1 MKNIIKKGL
10 ILFLF
15 NLLLPTQ
22 GLSQITLDS
31 IQAKTLCLILNEHEK
46 FSIENPLLKQ
56 QITSLEN
63 LNQFYVQTDSIQ
75 KIEIKEYNER
85 VISDDKKIKKLESSR
100 KKLLVGSSVGG
111 IILFIIGLIL

>member
-1 MKNIIKKGL
+1 M
-10 ILFLF
+10 
-15 NLLLPTQ
+15 
-22 GLSQITLDS
+22 
-31 IQAKTLCLILNEHEK
+31 NEHEK

-56 QITSLEN
+56 QIISLEN
-63 LNQFYVQTDSIQ
+63 LNQFYIQTDSIQ

>member
-1 MKNIIKKGL
+1 M
-10 ILFLF
+10 
-15 NLLLPTQ
+15 
-22 GLSQITLDS
+22 
-31 IQAKTLCLILNEHEK
+31 NEHEK

-56 QITSLEN
+56 QIISLEN
-63 LNQFYVQTDSIQ
+63 LNQFYIQTDSIQ

-100 KKLLVGSSVGG
+100 KKLFVGSSVGG